1 MDFRTEM
8 QKLEKIVNDM
18 KDENIDINE
27 VLKLYDEGIKSYEF
41 CKKVLEEAEQKIEVL
56 NEKGETE
63 CPDKNTTDLK
73 Q

>member
-27 VLKLYDEGIKSYEF
+27 ALKLYDEGICRPAPSRISA
-41 CKKVLEEAEQKIEVL
+41 V
-56 NEKGETE
+56 T
-63 CPDKNTTDLK
+63 
-73 Q
+73 